1 MKVIAIDG
9 FSARCEARGVERD
22 VSLFMMQHDTVEVG
36 EFVMVHLGYAIRK
49 MTSQE
54 ASMAWALFDQ
64 VLEATNSS

>member
-64 VLEATNSS
+64 VLEATNIS

>member
-9 FSARCEARGVERD
+9 FIARCEARGVERD

>member
-54 ASMAWALFDQ
+54 ASTAWALFDQ
-64 VLEATNSS
+64 VLEATNIS

>member
-1 MKVIAIDG
+1 
-9 FSARCEARGVERD
+9 VERD

-54 ASMAWALFDQ
+54 ASVAWTLFDQ